1 MSESIRIASTES
13 PGAYRV
19 VRRQSCRT
27 LEMGDLEGN
36 ASIAPGEGPEFVLRF
51 GTPGDVKPSLEV
63 ASFDCEL
70 ISDEDDNR
78 LAVLRFECSDPRME
92 VRVHFSAGPGCRLR
106 KWLTIRNTG
115 DAPFVLFD
123 VVLERFPLSG
133 KGCAWGGGRGWPVF
147 VGGLGY
153 FAVEHPEAENRV
165 SHGECI
171 LEYYPAATIL
181 PGDSYETERAILE
194 FAASD
199 PEEALRQY
207 TDELRIRKPDHL
219 LTYYCTR
226 GAHECEG
233 PSELSVV
240 EQLNEVAALK
250 SDWHIP
256 FEYFILDYGYWSE
269 DENPVETGRYELDT
283 EAKFPGPSF
292 DGIVS
297 RLSAEKI
304 GLGMWFGLGCPSRD
318 GFAEDLARS
327 ILDLNSKYGLK
338 LVKTDYAVWS
348 CENSSHGHLCGRYA
362 RYQAAQTMKRV
373 FAQIK
378 SASPEMVIYATS
390 FSRSPWWLE
399 YADYVVAGKEDPSD
413 IPAPTIRDSQIL
425 HTDLDHRFF
434 ELDAGTYV
442 NFSDANF
449 WCGKQSWR
457 KSAVMSAARSNQLF
471 LAGDLTILD
480 DDDKLFLQRLVQH
493 HDAYAQAFGHSR
505 RILGTAA
512 EQQIYGYSNV
522 KDGKGLVAIFNP
534 SWTADSLDLHALDV
548 GCNPEVRNM
557 CIELFPSTQAG
568 SMLEWAGCKLRFD
581 PWELK
586 MIEVAPSE
594 EHYALF
600 ESRLDHAGKYRMP
613 ITPVSLPSDVPS
625 RAVMEAARIC
635 YQTGVGFR
643 YRAVLPREWEG
654 YPILLDLRGLRGELY
669 IGNEP
674 TGLHGGG
681 YAVYY
686 PGTRDYSRLGFGRQ
700 GRYFIA
706 LDDPGVVSQPEPVIR
721 PLAYSSSSTCREDW
735 PHPRVSGM
743 VLVIRYLKTGKPVR
757 PSMDPGLAQCS
768 VWLDGVW
775 MDTWRV
781 PPLVPRIRSGYS
793 WAVYALDLEGDWEC
807 ARVLIPH
814 LLDADYEIEFFL
826 TDRIPD
832 IAGQ

>member
-1 MSESIRIASTES
+1 MI
-13 PGAYRV
+13 G
-19 VRRQSCRT
+19 RQSCRT
-27 LEMGDLEGN
+27 LEMGDLQGT
-36 ASIAPGEGPEFVLRF
+36 AKIAPEDSPEFVLRL
-51 GTPGDVKPSLEV
+51 GTPGESKPKVEVSSSDCSLV
-63 ASFDCEL
+63 
-70 ISDEDDNR
+70 SDEGENQ
-78 LAVLRFECSDPRME
+78 LAVLRFECASPRIE
-92 VRVHFSAGPGCRLR
+92 VRVHFSAGPGCRLH
-106 KWLTIRNTG
+106 KWLTVRNLG
-115 DAPFVLFD
+115 DTAVILFD
-123 VVLERFPLSG
+123 VVLERLPLSA
-133 KGCAWGGGRGWPVF
+133 KASAWGGGRGWPVF

-153 FAVEHPEAENRV
+153 FAIEHPEAENRI
-165 SHGECI
+165 SSDECI
-171 LEYYPAATIL
+171 LEYYPAVTIG
-181 PGDSYETERAILE
+181 PGDSYETESALLE

-199 PEEALRQY
+199 PEEALRNR

-233 PSELSVV
+233 PSELSVA
-240 EQLNEVAALK
+240 EQLNEVATLK

-256 FEYFILDYGYWSE
+256 FEYFILDYGYWPDS
-269 DENPVETGRYELDT
+269 ENPIETARYGPDI
-283 EAKFPGPSF
+283 EAKFPGDSF
-292 DGIVS
+292 EGVVS
-297 RLSAEKI
+297 RLNAAKI
-304 GLGMWFGLGCPSRD
+304 GLGMWFGLGCPSRE
-318 GFAEDLARS
+318 GFAQNLVQS
-327 ILDLNSKYGLK
+327 ILGLHSKYGLK
-338 LVKTDYAVWS
+338 LVKTDCADWS
-348 CENSSHGHLCGRYA
+348 CRDSSHGHPPGKYA
-362 RYQAAQTMKRV
+362 RYQAAETMKRV
-373 FAQIK
+373 FAEIK
-378 SASPEMVIYATS
+378 SADPEIVVYATS
-390 FSRSPWWLE
+390 FSRSPWWLK

-442 NFSDANF
+442 SFSDANF

-480 DDDKLFLQRLVQH
+480 EDDRLFLQRLVQH
-493 HDAYAQAFGHSR
+493 HDAYAQAFGDSR
-505 RILGTAA
+505 RVLGNAA
-512 EQQIYGYSNV
+512 EQQVYGYSNV

-534 SWTADSLDLHALDV
+534 TWTAHSLDLHALDV
-548 GCNPEVRNM
+548 GCDPEVRNM
-557 CIELFPSTQAG
+557 CIEVFPSTQAG
-568 SMLEWAGCKLRFD
+568 SMLEWSGCKLRFD

-600 ESRLDHAGKYRMP
+600 ESRSDHAGKYSMP

-625 RAVMEAARIC
+625 QAVMEVARIC
-635 YQTGVGFR
+635 YQTGVEFR
-643 YRAVLPREWEG
+643 YRAVLPKEWEG
-654 YPILLDLRGLRGELY
+654 YPILLDLRGLRGKLY
-669 IGNEP
+669 IGNKP
-674 TGLHGGG
+674 TDLHGGG

-686 PGTRDYSRLGFGRQ
+686 PGTREYSRLGFGRQ
-700 GRYFIA
+700 GRYCLA
-706 LDDPGVVSQPEPVIR
+706 LDDPSVVSQPEPVIR

-743 VLVIRYLKTGKPVR
+743 VLVVRYLRAGKPTR

-775 MDTWRV
+775 MDPWRV
-781 PPLVPRIRSGYS
+781 PPLVPRIRCGYS

-814 LLDADYEIEFFL
+814 LLDTDYNVEFFL

-832 IAGQ
+832 ITAD